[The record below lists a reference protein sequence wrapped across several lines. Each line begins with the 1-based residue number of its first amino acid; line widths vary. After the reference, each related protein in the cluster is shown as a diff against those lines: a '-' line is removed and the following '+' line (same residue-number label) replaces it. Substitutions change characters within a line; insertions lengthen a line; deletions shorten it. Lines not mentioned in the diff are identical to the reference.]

1 MNPRGRLR
9 LRRRQYWPSQSTHV
23 PDVYPECTWYV
34 PYVYLICTLCVP
46 DMYPTCTWYVL
57 VLCNLDHVINAIS
70 LFWTSFFSFLRL
82 EFHFLDPKSARKKN
96 SVVRMDERMH
106 RIWPD
111 LEAPGTTP
119 RTPKKLPVTARS
131 SQKETHKCSSN
142 SLKEQNRN

>member
-9 LRRRQYWPSQSTHV
+9 LRRRQYWPSQSLYQHNILV
-23 PDVYPECTWYV
+23 HFINPCTWYV
-34 PYVYLICTLCVP
+34 PWMYLICTLCVP

-96 SVVRMDERMH
+96 SYGMYGRTDGRTH

-111 LEAPGTTP
+111 LEPPGTTP
-119 RTPKKLPVTARS
+119 RTPKRLPVTARS
-131 SQKETHKCSSN
+131 SQKLTHKWPPN
-142 SLKEQNRN
+142 